1 MIKKISN
8 IFILILIL
16 IFTNIVSAYENKIL
30 FKINNQ
36 IITSVDILNEINY
49 LNSINESLKTL
60 EKEKIYQ
67 IAKNSLIREKVK
79 EIFLSKIYQD
89 IKLNDE
95 DFNRLIME
103 NYSNLKISDREE
115 LNTHLKKFKLK
126 DAYLKKK
133 ISIYTFWNQYIYLK
147 YSKNI
152 DINVEEI
159 KREILKDDEQKE
171 FLVSEILFSLE
182 KKETLENKS
191 LLINKSISE
200 KGFDNSALIFSIS
213 ETAKNGGQVG
223 WIKSSSINSK
233 IFEYISK
240 LKINDHT
247 RPIVVPGGFLILKL
261 NDIKT
266 SKREINLDQELE
278 AIIKIKTNNQ
288 LNQFANIFL
297 NKIKKEIV
305 INEL

>member
-1 MIKKISN
+1 MI
-8 IFILILIL
+8 
-16 IFTNIVSAYENKIL
+16 TNIASSYENKIL
-30 FKINNQ
+30 FKVNNQ
-36 IITSVDILNEINY
+36 IITSLDILNEVNY

-67 IAKNSLIREKVK
+67 IAKNSLIKEKIK
-79 EIFLSKIYQD
+79 EIFLSEIYQD

-103 NYSNLKISDREE
+103 NYSNLEIRDREE
-115 LNTHLKKFKLK
+115 LNTHLKKFNLEIE
-126 DAYLKKK
+126 YLKKK

-152 DINVEEI
+152 DINIEEI
-159 KREILKDDEQKE
+159 KKEILKNDEQKE
-171 FLVSEILFSLE
+171 FLISEILFTLE
-182 KKETLENKS
+182 KEETLENKF
-191 LLINKSISE
+191 LLINKTISE

-213 ETAKNGGQVG
+213 ETAKNGGKVG

-233 IFEYISK
+233 IFKYISK

-247 RPIVVPGGFLILKL
+247 KPIVVPGGFLILKL
-261 NDIKT
+261 NNVKT
-266 SKREINLDQELE
+266 TKREINLDQELE

>member
-1 MIKKISN
+1 MI
-8 IFILILIL
+8 
-16 IFTNIVSAYENKIL
+16 TNIASSYENKIL
-30 FKINNQ
+30 FKVNNQ
-36 IITSVDILNEINY
+36 IITSLDILNEVNY

-67 IAKNSLIREKVK
+67 IAKNSLIKEKIK
-79 EIFLSKIYQD
+79 EIFLSEIYQD

-103 NYSNLKISDREE
+103 NYSNLEIRDREE
-115 LNTHLKKFKLK
+115 LNTHLKKFNLK
-126 DAYLKKK
+126 IEYLKKK

-152 DINVEEI
+152 DINIEEI
-159 KREILKDDEQKE
+159 KKEILKNDEQKE
-171 FLVSEILFSLE
+171 FLISEILFTLE
-182 KKETLENKS
+182 KEETLENKF
-191 LLINKSISE
+191 LLINKTISE

-213 ETAKNGGQVG
+213 ETAKNGGKVG

-233 IFEYISK
+233 IFKYISK

-247 RPIVVPGGFLILKL
+247 KPIVVPGGFLILKL
-261 NDIKT
+261 NNVKT
-266 SKREINLDQELE
+266 TKREINLDQELE

>member
-8 IFILILIL
+8 IFILIL

-67 IAKNSLIREKVK
+67 IAKNSLIREKIK

-89 IKLNDE
+89 IKLNDA

-103 NYSNLKISDREE
+103 NYSNLKIGDREE
-115 LNTHLKKFKLK
+115 LKTHLKKFKLK

-171 FLVSEILFSLE
+171 FLISEILFSLE
-182 KKETLENKS
+182 KNETLENKF
-191 LLINKSISE
+191 LLIKKSISE

-223 WIKSSSINSK
+223 WIRSSSINSK

-240 LKINDHT
+240 LEINDHT
-247 RPIVVPGGFLILKL
+247 KPIVVPGGFLILKL
-261 NDIKT
+261 NNVKT
-266 SKREINLDQELE
+266 TKREINLDQELE

>member
-1 MIKKISN
+1 MI
-8 IFILILIL
+8 
-16 IFTNIVSAYENKIL
+16 TNIASSYENKIL
-30 FKINNQ
+30 FKVNNQ
-36 IITSVDILNEINY
+36 IITSLDILNEVNY

-67 IAKNSLIREKVK
+67 IAKNSLIKEKIK
-79 EIFLSKIYQD
+79 EIFLSEIYQD

-103 NYSNLKISDREE
+103 NYSNLEIRDREE
-115 LNTHLKKFKLK
+115 LNTHLKKFNLK
-126 DAYLKKK
+126 IEYLKKK

-152 DINVEEI
+152 DINIEEI
-159 KREILKDDEQKE
+159 KKEILKNDEKKE
-171 FLVSEILFSLE
+171 FLISEILFTLE
-182 KKETLENKS
+182 KEETLENKF
-191 LLINKSISE
+191 LLINKTISE

-213 ETAKNGGQVG
+213 ETAKNGGKIG

-233 IFEYISK
+233 IFKYISK

-247 RPIVVPGGFLILKL
+247 KPIVVPGGFLILKL
-261 NDIKT
+261 NNVKT
-266 SKREINLDQELE
+266 TKREINLDQELE

>member
-1 MIKKISN
+1 MI
-8 IFILILIL
+8 
-16 IFTNIVSAYENKIL
+16 TNIASSYENKIL
-30 FKINNQ
+30 FKVNNQ
-36 IITSVDILNEINY
+36 IITSLDILNEVNY

-67 IAKNSLIREKVK
+67 IAKNSLIKEKIK
-79 EIFLSKIYQD
+79 EIFLSEIYQD

-103 NYSNLKISDREE
+103 NYSNLEIRDREE
-115 LNTHLKKFKLK
+115 LNTHLKKFNLK
-126 DAYLKKK
+126 IEYLKKK

-152 DINVEEI
+152 DINIEEI
-159 KREILKDDEQKE
+159 KKEILKNDEQKE
-171 FLVSEILFSLE
+171 FLISEILFTLE
-182 KKETLENKS
+182 KEETLENKF
-191 LLINKSISE
+191 LLINKTISE

-213 ETAKNGGQVG
+213 ETAKNGGKIG

-233 IFEYISK
+233 IFKYISK

-247 RPIVVPGGFLILKL
+247 KPIVVPGGFLILKL
-261 NDIKT
+261 NNVKT
-266 SKREINLDQELE
+266 TKREINLDQELE

>member
-1 MIKKISN
+1 MI
-8 IFILILIL
+8 
-16 IFTNIVSAYENKIL
+16 TNIASSYENKIL
-30 FKINNQ
+30 FKVNNQ
-36 IITSVDILNEINY
+36 IITSLDILNEVNY

-67 IAKNSLIREKVK
+67 IAKNSLIKEKIK
-79 EIFLSKIYQD
+79 EIFLSEIYQD

-103 NYSNLKISDREE
+103 NYSNLEIRDREE
-115 LNTHLKKFKLK
+115 LNTHLKKFNLEIE
-126 DAYLKKK
+126 YLKKK

-152 DINVEEI
+152 DINIEEI
-159 KREILKDDEQKE
+159 KKEILKNDEQKE
-171 FLVSEILFSLE
+171 FLISEILFTLE
-182 KKETLENKS
+182 KEETLENKF
-191 LLINKSISE
+191 LLINKTISE

-213 ETAKNGGQVG
+213 ETAKNGGKVG

-233 IFEYISK
+233 IFKHISK

-247 RPIVVPGGFLILKL
+247 KPIVVPGGFLILKL
-261 NDIKT
+261 NNVKT
-266 SKREINLDQELE
+266 TKREINLDQELE

>member
-1 MIKKISN
+1 MI
-8 IFILILIL
+8 
-16 IFTNIVSAYENKIL
+16 TNIASSYENKIL
-30 FKINNQ
+30 FKVNNQ
-36 IITSVDILNEINY
+36 IITSLDILNEVNY

-67 IAKNSLIREKVK
+67 IAKNSLIKEKIK

-233 IFEYISK
+233 IFKYISK

-247 RPIVVPGGFLILKL
+247 KPIVVPGGFLILKL
-261 NDIKT
+261 NNVKT
-266 SKREINLDQELE
+266 TKREINLDQELE